1 MHSIPWR
8 RSKFMA
14 KKKKHKPKKKQKK
27 NARARR
33 RFVESRGP
41 PKEQVRK
48 KERKGRKFFFCF
60 FVFFMGKTVAQVTLN
75 GRHRSSPRRGHC
87 FCYRVFLFFILF
99 CLLLLLLL
107 LLLWFPFV
115 PFCLFFFT
123 WVDLDAV
130 VVCVV
135 VCRVLLVLPSFFFV
149 LNILFYLSD
158 LVFTW
163 SFILVSR
170 PCLPSFFSVF
180 DLFFF

>member
-41 PKEQVRK
+41 PKEQERK

-60 FVFFMGKTVAQVTLN
+60 FFMGKTVAQVTLN